1 MNVWMIVK
9 AIIYILLAPVIG
21 GLMSGLDRVFA
32 ARMQGRQGPPVVQP
46 FFDVNK
52 LLHKQTTVVNS
63 IQVLF
68 VTVYLIFTI
77 FTGTL
82 FFAGGDMLLVFF
94 ALSMS
99 EVMLVLAAF
108 STNGPYSIMGA
119 QRELLQMMC
128 YEPMTLLV
136 AIGFYYANGSF
147 MVNDLMKAQIPAI
160 AQIPGFFIGF
170 VFILIIK
177 LRKSPFDL
185 STSHHMHQEM
195 VKGLTTDLS
204 GNNLAFVEIAEWYDT
219 ILMMGIVGMFFITT
233 NPVSRIWA
241 ILAIIVV
248 FFLETLIDNIFPR
261 VKYITMLKVTW
272 AVILIFA
279 GTNLLILNV
288 LYPVI
293 K

>member
-1 MNVWMIVK
+1 MMEISIFK
-9 AIIYILLAPVIG
+9 AILYIILAPLIG
-21 GLMSGLDRVFA
+21 GFLAGTDRLFA
-32 ARMQGRQGPPVVQP
+32 ARMQGRQGPPIVQP
-46 FFDVNK
+46 FYDVSK
-52 LLHKQTTVVNS
+52 LLSKQTTVVNS
-63 IQVLF
+63 IQILF
-68 VTVYLIFTI
+68 VIGYLIMTV
-77 FTGTL
+77 FTGAL

-99 EVMLVLAAF
+99 EVMMVMAAF
-108 STNGPYSIMGA
+108 STNGPYSTMGA

-136 AIGFYYANGSF
+136 AIGFYYAHGSF
-147 MVNDLMKAQIPAI
+147 MVSDLIKATSPAI
-160 AQIPGFFIGF
+160 IQIPGFFIGF
-170 VFILIIK
+170 IFILIIK

-204 GNNLAFVEIAEWYDT
+204 GSNLAFVEIAEWYDT
-219 ILMMGIVGMFFITT
+219 VLMMGIVGMFFITVS
-233 NPVSRIWA
+233 PISRIWA
-241 ILAIIVV
+241 LIACALV

-272 AVILIFA
+272 SVILVFA

-288 LYPVI
+288 L

>member
-1 MNVWMIVK
+1 MTVSIIVK
-9 AIIYILLAPVIG
+9 ALLYVILAPFIG
-21 GLMSGLDRVFA
+21 GLLSGVDRVFS
-32 ARMQGRQGPPVVQP
+32 ARMQGRQGPPLFQP
-46 FFDVNK
+46 FYDVFK
-52 LLHKQTTVVNS
+52 LLNKQTTVVNG

-68 VTVYLIFTI
+68 VTAYLIFTI
-77 FTGTL
+77 FTGAL

-99 EVMLVLAAF
+99 EVMMVLAAF

-147 MVNDLMKAQIPAI
+147 MVNDLIHADMPAI
-160 AQIPGFFIGF
+160 VQIPGFFIGF

-204 GNNLAFVEIAEWYDT
+204 GGNLARVEIAEWYDT
-219 ILMMGIVGMFFITT
+219 VLMMGIVGMFFITN
-233 NPVSRIWA
+233 NPISIVWA
-241 ILAIIVV
+241 VIACSIV
-248 FFLETLIDNIFPR
+248 FFLETLIDNLFPR

-272 AVILIFA
+272 AVILVFA

-288 LYPVI
+288 L

>member
-1 MNVWMIVK
+1 MSMIILK
-9 AIIYILLAPVIG
+9 AVLYIILAPLIG
-21 GLMSGLDRVFA
+21 GLLSGVDRVIS
-32 ARMQGRQGPPVVQP
+32 ARMQGRQGPPVFQP
-46 FFDVNK
+46 FYDVYK
-52 LLHKQTTVVNS
+52 LLNKQTTVVDS

-68 VTVYLIFTI
+68 VTGYLIMTI

-94 ALSMS
+94 ALSMA
-99 EVMLVLAAF
+99 EVVMVMAAF

-147 MVNDLMKAQIPAI
+147 MVNDLIQASVPAI
-160 AQIPGFFIGF
+160 VQIPGFFIGF

-219 ILMMGIVGMFFITT
+219 VLMMGIVGMFFLTA
-233 NPVSRIWA
+233 NPISRVWA
-241 ILAIIVV
+241 LIACAVV
-248 FFLETLIDNIFPR
+248 FFLETLIDNLFPR

-272 AVILIFA
+272 SVILVFA

-288 LYPVI
+288 L

>member
-1 MNVWMIVK
+1 
-9 AIIYILLAPVIG
+9 
-21 GLMSGLDRVFA
+21 
-32 ARMQGRQGPPVVQP
+32 
-46 FFDVNK
+46 
-52 LLHKQTTVVNS
+52 
-63 IQVLF
+63 
-68 VTVYLIFTI
+68 
-77 FTGTL
+77 
-82 FFAGGDMLLVFF
+82 
-94 ALSMS
+94 
-99 EVMLVLAAF
+99 MLVLAAF

-147 MVNDLMKAQIPAI
+147 MVNDLIQANLPAI

-204 GNNLAFVEIAEWYDT
+204 GQNLAFVEIAEWYDLV
-219 ILMMGIVGMFFITT
+219 LMMGIVGMFFVTS
-233 NPVSRIWA
+233 NPISYLWA
-241 ILAIIVV
+241 VIACAVV
-248 FFLETLIDNIFPR
+248 FFLETLIDNLFPR
-261 VKYITMLKVTW
+261 VKYKTMLIVTW
-272 AVILIFA
+272 SVILVFA
-279 GTNLLILNV
+279 GTNLLILDV
-288 LYPVI
+288 L

>member
-1 MNVWMIVK
+1 MTLGMFIK
-9 AIIYILLAPVIG
+9 ALIYILLAPLIG
-21 GLMSGLDRVFA
+21 GTLAGLDRIIS
-32 ARMQGRQGPPVVQP
+32 ARMQGRQGPPLFQP
-46 FFDVNK
+46 FYDVFK
-52 LLHKQTTVVNS
+52 LLNKQTTVVNS

-68 VTVYLIFTI
+68 VTGYLIMTI
-77 FTGTL
+77 FTGAL

-99 EVMLVLAAF
+99 EVVMVMAAF

-147 MVNDLMKAQIPAI
+147 MVDDLIQAKIPAI

-204 GNNLAFVEIAEWYDT
+204 GSNLALVEIAEWYDT
-219 ILMMGIVGMFFITT
+219 ILMMGIVGMFFITA
-233 NPVSRIWA
+233 NPISRVWA
-241 ILAIIVV
+241 IIAIIVV
-248 FFLETLIDNIFPR
+248 FFIETLIDNIFPR

-272 AVILIFA
+272 AVILVFA

-288 LYPVI
+288 L

>member
-1 MNVWMIVK
+1 MEINYIIK
-9 AIIYILLAPVIG
+9 AVLYLILAPLIG
-21 GLMSGLDRVFA
+21 GLLSGTDRLFA
-32 ARMQGRQGPPVVQP
+32 ARMQGRQGPPIVQP
-46 FFDVNK
+46 FYDVNK

-68 VTVYLIFTI
+68 VTGYLIMTV
-77 FTGTL
+77 FTGCL

-99 EVMLVLAAF
+99 EVLMVMAAF

-136 AIGFYYANGSF
+136 AIGFYYAQGSF
-147 MVNDLMKAQIPAI
+147 MVNDLVKASSPAI
-160 AQIPGFFIGF
+160 IQIPGFFIGF

-204 GNNLAFVEIAEWYDT
+204 GSNLALVEIAEWYDT
-219 ILMMGIVGMFFITT
+219 VLMMGIVGMFFITQS
-233 NPVSRIWA
+233 PISRIWA
-241 ILAIIVV
+241 IIACAVV
-248 FFLETLIDNIFPR
+248 FFLETLIDNVFPR

-272 AVILIFA
+272 AVILVFA

-288 LYPVI
+288 L

>member
-1 MNVWMIVK
+1 MITLEMILK
-9 AIIYILLAPVIG
+9 ALLYIILAPVVG
-21 GLMSGLDRVFA
+21 GLLSGMDRVFS
-32 ARMQGRQGPPVVQP
+32 ARMQGRVGPPLIQP
-46 FFDVNK
+46 FYDVNK

-68 VTVYLIFTI
+68 VTVYLIFTV
-77 FTGTL
+77 FTGAL

-147 MVNDLMKAQIPAI
+147 MVDDLIHAKVPAI

-204 GNNLAFVEIAEWYDT
+204 GRNLALVEIAEWYDVV
-219 ILMMGIVGMFFITT
+219 LMMGIVGMFFITE
-233 NPVSRIWA
+233 NPISCVWA
-241 ILAIIVV
+241 IIACAVV
-248 FFLETLIDNIFPR
+248 FFLETLIDNLFPR
-261 VKYITMLKVTW
+261 VKYKTMIIVTW
-272 AVILIFA
+272 SVILVFA

-288 LYPVI
+288 L
-293 K
+293 KMF

>member
-1 MNVWMIVK
+1 MTIEMIVK
-9 AIIYILLAPVIG
+9 ALIYILLAPFIG
-21 GLMSGLDRVFA
+21 GLLSGVDRVFS
-32 ARMQGRQGPPVVQP
+32 ARMQGRQGPPLFQP
-46 FFDVNK
+46 FYDVFK
-52 LLHKQTTVVNS
+52 LLNKQTTVVNS

-99 EVMLVLAAF
+99 EVMLVMSAF

-147 MVNDLMKAQIPAI
+147 MVDDLIRAEVPAI
-160 AQIPGFFIGF
+160 VQIPGFFIGF
-170 VFILIIK
+170 VFILLIK

-204 GNNLAFVEIAEWYDT
+204 GHNLALVEIAEWYDLV
-219 ILMMGIVGMFFITT
+219 LMMGIVGMFFITA
-233 NPVSRIWA
+233 NPISRVWA
-241 ILAIIVV
+241 LIACAVV
-248 FFLETLIDNIFPR
+248 FFLETLIDNLFPR
-261 VKYITMLKVTW
+261 VKYKSMLIVTW
-272 AVILIFA
+272 SVILVFA

-288 LYPVI
+288 L

>member
-1 MNVWMIVK
+1 MTFEMILK
-9 AIIYILLAPVIG
+9 AVLYLILAPIIG
-21 GLMSGLDRVFA
+21 GLLSGTDRIFS
-32 ARMQGRQGPPVVQP
+32 ARMQGRVGPPIIQP
-46 FFDVNK
+46 FYDVNK

-204 GNNLAFVEIAEWYDT
+204 GQNLAFVEIAEWYDVV
-219 ILMMGIVGMFFITT
+219 LMMGIVGMFFVTS
-233 NPVSRIWA
+233 NPISYLWA
-241 ILAIIVV
+241 VIACAVV
-248 FFLETLIDNIFPR
+248 FFLETLIDNLFPR
-261 VKYITMLKVTW
+261 VKYKTMLIVTW
-272 AVILIFA
+272 AVILVFA
-279 GTNLLILNV
+279 GTNLLILDV
-288 LYPVI
+288 L

>member
-1 MNVWMIVK
+1 MTLGMFIK
-9 AIIYILLAPVIG
+9 ALIYILLAPLIG
-21 GLMSGLDRVFA
+21 GTLAGLDRIIS
-32 ARMQGRQGPPVVQP
+32 ARMQGRQGPPLFQP
-46 FFDVNK
+46 FYDVFK
-52 LLHKQTTVVNS
+52 LLNKQTTVVNS

-68 VTVYLIFTI
+68 VTGYLIMTI
-77 FTGTL
+77 FTGAL

-99 EVMLVLAAF
+99 EVVMVMAAF

-147 MVNDLMKAQIPAI
+147 MVDDLIQAKIPAI

-204 GNNLAFVEIAEWYDT
+204 GNNLAFVEIAEWYDLV
-219 ILMMGIVGMFFITT
+219 LMMGIVGMFFITA
-233 NPVSRIWA
+233 NPISRLWA
-241 ILAIIVV
+241 ILACSVV
-248 FFLETLIDNIFPR
+248 FFLETLIDNLFPR

-272 AVILIFA
+272 SVILIFA

-288 LYPVI
+288 L

>member
-1 MNVWMIVK
+1 MTAWMIVK
-9 AIIYILLAPVIG
+9 ALIYILLAPLIG
-21 GLMSGLDRVFA
+21 GMLSGLDRVFS
-32 ARMQGRQGPPVVQP
+32 ARMQGRQGPPVFQP
-46 FFDVNK
+46 FYDVNK

-63 IQVLF
+63 IQGLF

-147 MVNDLMKAQIPAI
+147 MVDDLIRTQVPAI
-160 AQIPGFFIGF
+160 VQIPGFFIGF

-204 GNNLAFVEIAEWYDT
+204 GSNLAFVEIAEWYDVV
-219 ILMMGIVGMFFITT
+219 LMLGIVGMFFITA
-233 NPVSRIWA
+233 NPISRIWA
-241 ILAIIVV
+241 IIACAVV
-248 FFLETLIDNIFPR
+248 LFLCTLIDNLFPR
-261 VKYITMLKVTW
+261 VKYKTMLIVTW
-272 AVILIFA
+272 SVILVFA

-288 LYPVI
+288 L

>member
-1 MNVWMIVK
+1 MSMIILK
-9 AIIYILLAPVIG
+9 AVLYIILAPLIG
-21 GLMSGLDRVFA
+21 GLLSGVDRVIS
-32 ARMQGRQGPPVVQP
+32 ARMQGRQGPPVFQP
-46 FFDVNK
+46 FYDVYK
-52 LLHKQTTVVNS
+52 LLNKQTTVVNS

-68 VTVYLIFTI
+68 VTGYLIMTI

-94 ALSMS
+94 ALSMA
-99 EVMLVLAAF
+99 EVVMVMAAF

-147 MVNDLMKAQIPAI
+147 MVNDLIQASVPAI
-160 AQIPGFFIGF
+160 VQIPGFFIGF

-219 ILMMGIVGMFFITT
+219 VL
-233 NPVSRIWA
+233 IWV
-241 ILAIIVV
+241 L
-248 FFLETLIDNIFPR
+248 LECSS
-261 VKYITMLKVTW
+261 
-272 AVILIFA
+272 
-279 GTNLLILNV
+279 
-288 LYPVI
+288 
-293 K
+293 

>member
-1 MNVWMIVK
+1 MYKWMIIK
-9 AIIYILLAPVIG
+9 ALLYILLAPVIG
-21 GLMSGLDRVFA
+21 GLMSGLDRVFS

-77 FTGTL
+77 FTGAI

-147 MVNDLMKAQIPAI
+147 MVDELITKPVPAI
-160 AQIPGFFIGF
+160 VQIPGFFIGF

-204 GNNLAFVEIAEWYDT
+204 GSNLALVEIAEWYDT
-219 ILMMGIVGMFFITT
+219 VLMLGIVGLFFINN
-233 NPVSRIWA
+233 NPISRLWA
-241 ILAIIVV
+241 IIAIAVV
-248 FFLETLIDNIFPR
+248 FFLETLIDNLFPR
-261 VKYITMLKVTW
+261 VKYKTMLIVTW
-272 AVILIFA
+272 SVILVFA

-288 LYPVI
+288 L

>member
-1 MNVWMIVK
+1 MTVSIIIK
-9 AIIYILLAPVIG
+9 AILYVLLAPFIG
-21 GLMSGLDRVFA
+21 GLLSGIDRVFS
-32 ARMQGRQGPPVVQP
+32 ARMQGRQGPPVFQP
-46 FFDVNK
+46 FYDVFK
-52 LLHKQTTVVNS
+52 LMNKQTTVVNG

-68 VTVYLIFTI
+68 VTAYLIFTI
-77 FTGTL
+77 FTGAL

-99 EVMLVLAAF
+99 EVMMVLAAF

-147 MVNDLMKAQIPAI
+147 MVNDLIHASVPAI
-160 AQIPGFFIGF
+160 VQIPGFFIGF

-204 GNNLAFVEIAEWYDT
+204 GGNLARVEIAEWYDT
-219 ILMMGIVGMFFITT
+219 VLMMGIVGMFFITN
-233 NPVSRIWA
+233 NPISILWA
-241 ILAIIVV
+241 VIACSVV
-248 FFLETLIDNIFPR
+248 FFLETLIDNLFPR

-272 AVILIFA
+272 AVILVFA

-288 LYPVI
+288 L

>member
-1 MNVWMIVK
+1 MTVIMIVR
-9 AIIYILLAPVIG
+9 ALLYILLAPFIG
-21 GLMSGLDRVFA
+21 ALLSGLDRVFS
-32 ARMQGRQGPPVVQP
+32 ARMQGRVGPPLIQP
-46 FFDVNK
+46 LYDVNK
-52 LLHKQTTVVNS
+52 LLNKQTTVVNS

-68 VTVYLIFTI
+68 VTVYLVFTI

-147 MVNDLMKAQIPAI
+147 MVNDLIKADLPAI
-160 AQIPGFFIGF
+160 AQIPGFFVGF

-204 GNNLAFVEIAEWYDT
+204 GQNLAFVEIAEWYDLV
-219 ILMMGIVGMFFITT
+219 LMMGIVGMFFVTS
-233 NPVSRIWA
+233 NPISYVWA
-241 ILAIIVV
+241 VVACAVV
-248 FFLETLIDNIFPR
+248 FFLETLIDNLFPR
-261 VKYITMLKVTW
+261 VKYKTMLIVTW
-272 AVILIFA
+272 AVILVFA
-279 GTNLLILNV
+279 GTNLLILDV
-288 LYPVI
+288 L

>member
-1 MNVWMIVK
+1 MTVTIIVK
-9 AIIYILLAPVIG
+9 AILYIILAPLIG
-21 GLMSGLDRVFA
+21 GTLSGLDRVFS
-32 ARMQGRQGPPVVQP
+32 ARMQGRQGPPLFQP
-46 FFDVNK
+46 FYDVFK
-52 LLHKQTTVVNS
+52 LLNKQTTVVNS

-68 VTVYLIFTI
+68 VTGYLIMTI
-77 FTGTL
+77 FTGAL

-99 EVMLVLAAF
+99 EVMMVMAAF

-119 QRELLQMMC
+119 QRELCQMMC

-147 MVNDLMKAQIPAI
+147 MVNDLIQAKYPAI
-160 AQIPGFFIGF
+160 VQIPGFFIGF

-185 STSHHMHQEM
+185 ATSHHMHQEM

-204 GNNLAFVEIAEWYDT
+204 GGNLALVELAEWYDLV
-219 ILMMGIVGMFFITT
+219 LMMGIVGMFFITE
-233 NPVSRIWA
+233 NPISRLWA
-241 ILAIIVV
+241 IIAVSCV
-248 FFLETLIDNIFPR
+248 FFLETLIDNLFPR

-272 AVILIFA
+272 AVILVSA

-288 LYPVI
+288 L

>member
-1 MNVWMIVK
+1 MTAWMIVK
-9 AIIYILLAPVIG
+9 ALIYILLAPLIG
-21 GLMSGLDRVFA
+21 GMLSGLDRVVS
-32 ARMQGRQGPPVVQP
+32 ARMQGRQGPPVFQP
-46 FFDVNK
+46 FYDVNK

-147 MVNDLMKAQIPAI
+147 MVDDLIRTQVPAI
-160 AQIPGFFIGF
+160 VQIPGFFIGF

-204 GNNLAFVEIAEWYDT
+204 GSNLALVEIAEWYDVV
-219 ILMMGIVGMFFITT
+219 LMLGIVGMFFITA
-233 NPVSRIWA
+233 NPISRIWA
-241 ILAIIVV
+241 IISCAVV
-248 FFLETLIDNIFPR
+248 FFLCTLIDNLFPR
-261 VKYITMLKVTW
+261 VKYKTMLIVTW
-272 AVILIFA
+272 SVILVFA

-288 LYPVI
+288 L

>member
-1 MNVWMIVK
+1 MTLEMILK
-9 AIIYILLAPVIG
+9 ALIYILLAPVIG
-21 GLMSGLDRVFA
+21 GLLSGLDRVFS
-32 ARMQGRQGPPVVQP
+32 ARMQGRVGPPLIQP
-46 FFDVNK
+46 FYDVNK

-68 VTVYLIFTI
+68 VTVYLIFTV
-77 FTGTL
+77 FTGAL

-147 MVNDLMKAQIPAI
+147 MVDDLIHAKIPAI

-204 GNNLAFVEIAEWYDT
+204 GRNLALVEIAEWYDVV
-219 ILMMGIVGMFFITT
+219 LMMGIVGMFFITE
-233 NPVSRIWA
+233 NPISRVWA
-241 ILAIIVV
+241 IIAVSVV
-248 FFLETLIDNIFPR
+248 FFLETLIDNLFPR
-261 VKYITMLKVTW
+261 VKYKTMIIVTW
-272 AVILIFA
+272 SVILIFA

-288 LYPVI
+288 L

>member
-1 MNVWMIVK
+1 MYKWMIIK
-9 AIIYILLAPVIG
+9 ALLYILLAPVIG
-21 GLMSGLDRVFA
+21 GLMSGLDRVFS

-77 FTGTL
+77 FTGAL

-147 MVNDLMKAQIPAI
+147 MVDELITKPVPAI
-160 AQIPGFFIGF
+160 VQIPGFFIGF

-204 GNNLAFVEIAEWYDT
+204 GSNLALVEIAEWYDT
-219 ILMMGIVGMFFITT
+219 VLMLGIVGLFFINN
-233 NPVSRIWA
+233 NPISRLWA
-241 ILAIIVV
+241 IIAIAVV
-248 FFLETLIDNIFPR
+248 FFLETLIDNLFPR
-261 VKYITMLKVTW
+261 VKYKTMLIVTW
-272 AVILIFA
+272 SVILVFA

-288 LYPVI
+288 L

>member
-1 MNVWMIVK
+1 MTAWMIVK
-9 AIIYILLAPVIG
+9 ALIYILLAPLIG
-21 GLMSGLDRVFA
+21 GMLSGLDRVVS
-32 ARMQGRQGPPVVQP
+32 ARMQGRQGPPVFQP
-46 FFDVNK
+46 FYDVNK

-147 MVNDLMKAQIPAI
+147 MVDDLIRTQVPAI
-160 AQIPGFFIGF
+160 VQIPGFFIGF

-204 GNNLAFVEIAEWYDT
+204 GSNLAFVEIAEWYDVV
-219 ILMMGIVGMFFITT
+219 LMLGIVGMFFITA
-233 NPVSRIWA
+233 NPISRIWA
-241 ILAIIVV
+241 IIACAVV
-248 FFLETLIDNIFPR
+248 FFLCTLIDNLFPR
-261 VKYITMLKVTW
+261 VKYKTMLIVTW
-272 AVILIFA
+272 SVILVFA

-288 LYPVI
+288 L

>member
-1 MNVWMIVK
+1 MTMIIFK
-9 AIIYILLAPVIG
+9 AILYIILAPLIG
-21 GLMSGLDRVFA
+21 GTLAGVDRVIS
-32 ARMQGRQGPPVVQP
+32 ARMQGRQGPPVFQP
-46 FFDVNK
+46 FYDVYK
-52 LLHKQTTVVNS
+52 LLNKQTTVVNS

-68 VTVYLIFTI
+68 VTGYLIMTI

-94 ALSMS
+94 ALSMA
-99 EVMLVLAAF
+99 EVVMVMAAF

-147 MVNDLMKAQIPAI
+147 MVNDLIQAKVPAI
-160 AQIPGFFIGF
+160 VQIPGFFIGF

-219 ILMMGIVGMFFITT
+219 VLMMGIVGMFFLTA
-233 NPVSRIWA
+233 NPISRVWA
-241 ILAIIVV
+241 LIACAVV
-248 FFLETLIDNIFPR
+248 FFLETLIDNLFPR

-272 AVILIFA
+272 SVILIFA

-288 LYPVI
+288 L

>member
-1 MNVWMIVK
+1 MDIVMIIRAVL
-9 AIIYILLAPVIG
+9 YILLAPFIG
-21 GLMSGLDRVFA
+21 ATLSGLDRVFS
-32 ARMQGRQGPPVVQP
+32 ARMQGRVGPPIWQP
-46 FFDVNK
+46 LYDVNK

-147 MVNDLMKAQIPAI
+147 MVNELMKAEIPAI
-160 AQIPGFFIGF
+160 AQIPGFFVGF

-204 GNNLAFVEIAEWYDT
+204 GQNLAFVEIAEWYDLV
-219 ILMMGIVGMFFITT
+219 LMMGIVGMFFVTS
-233 NPVSRIWA
+233 NPISYLWA
-241 ILAIIVV
+241 VIACAVV
-248 FFLETLIDNIFPR
+248 FFLETLIDNLFPR
-261 VKYITMLKVTW
+261 VKYKTMLIVTW
-272 AVILIFA
+272 SVILVFA

-288 LYPVI
+288 L

>member
-1 MNVWMIVK
+1 MEINFIIK
-9 AIIYILLAPVIG
+9 AVLYLILAPLIG
-21 GLMSGLDRVFA
+21 GLLSGTDRLFA
-32 ARMQGRQGPPVVQP
+32 ARMQGRQGPPIIQP
-46 FFDVNK
+46 FYDVNK

-68 VTVYLIFTI
+68 VTGYLIMTV
-77 FTGTL
+77 FTGCL

-99 EVMLVLAAF
+99 EVLMVMAAF

-147 MVNDLMKAQIPAI
+147 MVNDLMKAELPAI

-170 VFILIIK
+170 AFILIIK

-204 GNNLAFVEIAEWYDT
+204 GHNLALVEIAEWYDT
-219 ILMMGIVGMFFITT
+219 VLMMGIVGMFFVTS
-233 NPVSRIWA
+233 NPISYLWA
-241 ILAIIVV
+241 VIACAVV
-248 FFLETLIDNIFPR
+248 FFLETLIDNLFPR
-261 VKYITMLKVTW
+261 VKYKTMLIVTW
-272 AVILIFA
+272 SVILVFA

-288 LYPVI
+288 L

>member
-1 MNVWMIVK
+1 MDYTFILK
-9 AIIYILLAPVIG
+9 ALGYLILAPFIG
-21 GLMSGLDRVFA
+21 GLLSGTDRLFA
-32 ARMQGRQGPPVVQP
+32 ARMQGRQGPPIIQP
-46 FFDVNK
+46 FYDVNK

-68 VTVYLIFTI
+68 VNVYLVFTI

-147 MVNDLMKAQIPAI
+147 MVNDLVQAANPAI
-160 AQIPGFFIGF
+160 CKIPGMLIGF
-170 VFILIIK
+170 LFILTIK
-177 LRKSPFDL
+177 FRKSPFDM
-185 STSHHMHQEM
+185 STSHHAHQEM
-195 VKGLTTDLS
+195 VKGLTSDIS
-204 GNNLAFVEIAEWYDT
+204 GTNLAFYEIAEWYDEV
-219 ILMMGIVGMFFITT
+219 LMMGIVAMFFIYK
-233 NPVSRIWA
+233 NPISIVWA
-241 ILAIIVV
+241 LIACVIFYLM
-248 FFLETLIDNIFPR
+248 ETLIDNVFPR
-261 VKYITMLKVTW
+261 VKYMAMLVSSW
-272 AVILIFA
+272 VVILVTA
-279 GTNLLILNV
+279 GTNLLILS
-288 LYPVI
+288 VI
-293 K
+293 GK

>member
-1 MNVWMIVK
+1 MIILK
-9 AIIYILLAPVIG
+9 AVLYIILAPLIG
-21 GLMSGLDRVFA
+21 GLLSGIDRVFS
-32 ARMQGRQGPPVVQP
+32 ARMQGRQGPPVFQP
-46 FFDVNK
+46 FYDVYK
-52 LLHKQTTVVNS
+52 LLNKQTTVVNS

-68 VTVYLIFTI
+68 VTGYLIMTI
-77 FTGTL
+77 FTGAL

-94 ALSMS
+94 ALSMA
-99 EVMLVLAAF
+99 EVVMVMAAF

-147 MVNDLMKAQIPAI
+147 MVNDLIQAKMPAI
-160 AQIPGFFIGF
+160 VQIPGFFIGF

-219 ILMMGIVGMFFITT
+219 VLMMGIVGMFFITA
-233 NPVSRIWA
+233 NPISRVWA
-241 ILAIIVV
+241 LIACAVV
-248 FFLETLIDNIFPR
+248 FFLETLIDNLFPR

-272 AVILIFA
+272 SVILIFA

-288 LYPVI
+288 L

>member
-1 MNVWMIVK
+1 MTMIILK
-9 AIIYILLAPVIG
+9 AVLYIILAPLIG
-21 GLMSGLDRVFA
+21 GLLSGIDRVFS
-32 ARMQGRQGPPVVQP
+32 ARMQGRQGPPVFQP
-46 FFDVNK
+46 FYDVYK
-52 LLHKQTTVVNS
+52 LLNKQTTVVNS

-68 VTVYLIFTI
+68 VTGYLIMTI
-77 FTGTL
+77 FTGAL

-94 ALSMS
+94 ALSMA
-99 EVMLVLAAF
+99 EVVMVMAAF

-147 MVNDLMKAQIPAI
+147 MVNDLIQAKMPAI
-160 AQIPGFFIGF
+160 VQIPGFFIGF

-219 ILMMGIVGMFFITT
+219 VLMMGIVGMFFITA
-233 NPVSRIWA
+233 NPISRVWA
-241 ILAIIVV
+241 LIACAVV
-248 FFLETLIDNIFPR
+248 FFLETLIDNLFPR

-272 AVILIFA
+272 SVILIFA
-279 GTNLLILNV
+279 GTNLLLLNV
-288 LYPVI
+288 L

>member
-1 MNVWMIVK
+1 MSVEIIIK
-9 AIIYILLAPVIG
+9 ALAYVLLAPFIG
-21 GLMSGLDRVFA
+21 GTLSGIDRVFS
-32 ARMQGRQGPPVVQP
+32 ARMQGRQGPPVFQP
-46 FFDVNK
+46 FYDVNK
-52 LLHKQTTVVNS
+52 LLNKQTTVVNG

-68 VTVYLIFTI
+68 VTAYLIFTV
-77 FTGTL
+77 FTGAL

-99 EVMLVLAAF
+99 EVMMVLAAF

-147 MVNDLMKAQIPAI
+147 MVNDLIHAELPAI

-204 GNNLAFVEIAEWYDT
+204 GGNLALVEIAEWYDLV
-219 ILMMGIVGMFFITT
+219 LMMGIVGMFFITS
-233 NPVSRIWA
+233 NPISVVWA
-241 ILAIIVV
+241 VIACSAV
-248 FFLETLIDNIFPR
+248 FFLETLIDNLFPR

-272 AVILIFA
+272 AVILVFA

-288 LYPVI
+288 L

>member
-1 MNVWMIVK
+1 MSMIILK
-9 AIIYILLAPVIG
+9 AVLYIILAPLIG
-21 GLMSGLDRVFA
+21 GLLSGVDRVIS
-32 ARMQGRQGPPVVQP
+32 ARMQGRQGPPLFQP
-46 FFDVNK
+46 FYDVYK
-52 LLHKQTTVVNS
+52 LLNKQTTVVNS

-68 VTVYLIFTI
+68 VTGYLIMTI

-94 ALSMS
+94 ALSMA
-99 EVMLVLAAF
+99 EVVMVMAAF

-147 MVNDLMKAQIPAI
+147 MVNDLIQASVPAI
-160 AQIPGFFIGF
+160 VQIPGFFIGF

-219 ILMMGIVGMFFITT
+219 VLMMGIVGMFFLTA
-233 NPVSRIWA
+233 NPISRVWA
-241 ILAIIVV
+241 LIACAVV
-248 FFLETLIDNIFPR
+248 FFLETLIDNLFPR

-272 AVILIFA
+272 SVILVFA

-288 LYPVI
+288 L

>member
-1 MNVWMIVK
+1 MDVMIFVK
-9 AIIYILLAPVIG
+9 ALLYIVLAPFIG
-21 GLMSGLDRVFA
+21 GTLAGVDRVFS
-32 ARMQGRQGPPVVQP
+32 ARMQGRQGPPLFQP
-46 FFDVNK
+46 FYDVFK
-52 LLHKQTTVVNS
+52 LLNKQTTVVNS

-68 VTVYLIFTI
+68 VTGYLIMTI
-77 FTGTL
+77 FTGAL
-82 FFAGGDMLLVFF
+82 FFGGGDMLLVFF

-99 EVMLVLAAF
+99 EVMMVMAAF

-147 MVNDLMKAQIPAI
+147 MVNDLIQAELPAI
-160 AQIPGFFIGF
+160 VQIPGFFIGF

-204 GNNLAFVEIAEWYDT
+204 GGNLALTEIAEWYDLV
-219 ILMMGIVGMFFITT
+219 LMMGIVGMFFITS
-233 NPVSRIWA
+233 NPISRVWA
-241 ILAIIVV
+241 IIAIAVV
-248 FFLETLIDNIFPR
+248 FFLETLIDNLFPR

-272 AVILIFA
+272 SVILIFA

-288 LYPVI
+288 L